1 MVSTTATAIIL
12 ASTVGIATQ
21 TALTEYMWLL
31 ILGFVIAFVLA
42 FSVGANDVANS
53 FGTAVGSGVVTLKQA
68 CILATVFETLGSVL
82 LGAKVSETIR
92 KGIIDVGMYNG
103 SEHVL
108 MAGSVSAM
116 VGSAVW
122 QLAASF
128 LKLPISGT
136 HCIVGATIGFSLVAR
151 GQQGVKWLELL
162 RIVASWF
169 LSPLLSGLMSGI
181 VFYFVRMFIL
191 RKKDPVPNGLKALPV
206 FYAVTMGINLFSIM
220 FTGAPMLGF
229 DKIPWW
235 GILLISLGCAL
246 LTAVI
251 VWFIVCPQL
260 KKKIER
266 DIKSSSPSE
275 SPLMEKRELKEA
287 QCPILKQ
294 TAMETSA
301 PTAPD
306 VSQSSSQPP
315 SGPEER
321 KVTFNI
327 GDCDSGETDKEHKVV
342 FDFGDSDNGE
352 SNKERKVAFDI
363 GDSDEAD
370 DNNANDA
377 PKQPQTNN
385 QVQLNNEHSSSTNA
399 ANQVHFNNQVQFNN
413 RPTHIPSNGY
423 SQYHTVHKDSG
434 LYKDLL
440 HKLHLA
446 KVGDCM
452 GEGSDRPIRRNN
464 SYTSYTMT
472 IIGMHG
478 DFRAAVEGDKGPGLG
493 GVEKK
498 RVRMDSYTSYC
509 NAVAENT
516 TPQSL
521 GESDVTLEMGK
532 EDAGSNQSS
541 IEEEDG
547 LDQDKKE
554 VSTLFQFLQI
564 LTACFGSFAHGGND
578 VSNAIGP
585 LVALWLVYTTSSVT
599 SNEPTP
605 IWLLLYGGVGIC
617 AGLWVWGR
625 RVIQTMGKDLTP
637 ITPSSGFSIELAS
650 ALTVVVAS
658 NIGLPVSTT
667 HCKVGSVVAVGWL
680 RSKKAVDWRLFRN
693 IFMAWFVTVP
703 ISGLISAAIMAIFIY
718 GIL

>member
-1 MVSTTATAIIL
+1 MVSTTAIAIVL
-12 ASTVGIATQ
+12 TSTVGLAAHTP
-21 TALTEYMWLL
+21 LTEYMWLL
-31 ILGFVIAFVLA
+31 IVGFLIAFILA

-53 FGTAVGSGVVTLKQA
+53 FGTAVGSGVVTLRQA
-68 CILATVFETLGSVL
+68 CILATVFETVGSVL

-92 KGIIDVGMYNG
+92 KGIIDVNMYSNG

-136 HCIVGATIGFSLVAR
+136 HCIVGATIGFSLVAK
-151 GQQGVKWLELL
+151 GQQGVRWLELL

-169 LSPLLSGLMSGI
+169 LSPLLSGIMSAI
-181 VFYFVRMFIL
+181 VFYIVRMFIL

-206 FYAVTMGINLFSIM
+206 FYAITMGINLFSIM

-235 GILLISLGCAL
+235 GILLISLAFAVVTAL
-246 LTAVI
+246 V
-251 VWFIVCPQL
+251 VWFIVCPRL
-260 KKKIER
+260 KKKIEHM
-266 DIKSSSPSE
+266 KSSSPSE
-275 SPLMEKRELKEA
+275 SPLMEKRELREA
-287 QCPILKQ
+287 PCPILKD
-294 TAMETSA
+294 TAKDTSTPITPAINQNPSVQHHA
-301 PTAPD
+301 P
-306 VSQSSSQPP
+306 S
-315 SGPEER
+315 EER
-321 KVTFNI
+321 
-327 GDCDSGETDKEHKVV
+327 
-342 FDFGDSDNGE
+342 
-352 SNKERKVAFDI
+352 RVAFDI
-363 GDSDEAD
+363 GDCDD
-370 DNNANDA
+370 VDNNKERRVAFNIGDSDDTDYSNANGA
-377 PKQPQTNN
+377 PKQVESNG
-385 QVQLNNEHSSSTNA
+385 QVQVHNQQTQHNNGSA
-399 ANQVHFNNQVQFNN
+399 NQVQFNN
-413 RPTHIPSNGY
+413 QAQFNRPAQTPSNGY

-452 GEGSDRPIRRNN
+452 GEGNDRPIRRNN
-464 SYTSYTMT
+464 SYTSYTMA

-478 DFRAAVEGDKGPGLG
+478 DFKHKGADFRASEDSDKAPGSG
-493 GVEKK
+493 GQERK
-498 RVRMDSYTSYC
+498 RIRMDSYTSYC
-509 NAVAENT
+509 NAVAEHT
-516 TPQSL
+516 TPEGL
-521 GESDVTLEMGK
+521 GESEVTVEIAK
-532 EDAGSNQSS
+532 EDAGSSRSS
-541 IEEEDG
+541 LNDDG
-547 LDQDKKE
+547 LEADKPE

-585 LVALWLVYTTSSVT
+585 LVALWLVYQTSSVNT
-599 SNEPTP
+599 DLSTP
-605 IWLLLYGGVGIC
+605 IWILLYGGVGIC

-650 ALTVVVAS
+650 AVTVVVAS

-703 ISGLISAAIMAIFIY
+703 ISGLISAAVMAIFIY

>member
-1 MVSTTATAIIL
+1 MVSTTAIMVV
-12 ASTVGIATQ
+12 STVAAVTN
-21 TALTEYMWLL
+21 TALTDYMWLL
-31 ILGFVIAFVLA
+31 IIGFIIAFILA

-53 FGTAVGSGVVTLKQA
+53 FGTAVGSGVVTLRQA
-68 CILATVFETLGSVL
+68 CILATIFETLGSVL

-92 KGIIDVGMYNG
+92 KGIIDVRMYNG
-103 SEHVL
+103 TEHEL
-108 MAGSVSAM
+108 MAGSISAM

-151 GQQGVKWLELL
+151 GQQGVRWLELL
-162 RIVASWF
+162 RIVGSWF
-169 LSPLLSGLMSGI
+169 LSPLLSGIMSGI

-191 RKKDPVPNGLKALPV
+191 HKKDPVPNGLRALPV
-206 FYAVTMGINLFSIM
+206 FYAITMGINLFSIM

-235 GILLISLGCAL
+235 GILLISLGCSL
-246 LTAVI
+246 LTAIV
-251 VWFIVCPQL
+251 VWFIVCPRL

-275 SPLMEKRELKEA
+275 SPLMEKRELREA
-287 QCPILKQ
+287 HCPILKQ
-294 TAMETSA
+294 TSKEASTATSPA
-301 PTAPD
+301 
-306 VSQSSSQPP
+306 VSQTPSAQPQAA
-315 SGPEER
+315 PEER
-321 KVTFNI
+321 RVA
-327 GDCDSGETDKEHKVV
+327 
-342 FDFGDSDNGE
+342 FDIGDSDDGDN
-352 SNKERKVAFDI
+352 NKERKVAFDI
-363 GDSDEAD
+363 GDSDD
-370 DNNANDA
+370 TDCNNADS
-377 PKQPQTNN
+377 KQVQPNN
-385 QVQLNNEHSSSTNA
+385 QVQVNNQQVQQSNGSTNNH
-399 ANQVHFNNQVQFNN
+399 NQIQFNS
-413 RPTHIPSNGY
+413 RPAQLPSNGY

-452 GEGSDRPIRRNN
+452 GEGGDRPIRRNN
-464 SYTSYTMT
+464 SYTSYTMA
-472 IIGMHG
+472 IIGLHG
-478 DFRAAVEGDKGPGLG
+478 EFKHRDADFRASEDGDKGPAGQ
-493 GVEKK
+493 ERK

-509 NAVAENT
+509 NAVAEHT
-516 TPQSL
+516 TPEGL
-521 GESDVTLEMGK
+521 GECDVTVEMGK
-532 EDAGSNQSS
+532 EDAGSSHSS
-541 IEEEDG
+541 LDDDG
-547 LDQDKKE
+547 LEADKPE

-599 SNEPTP
+599 SNASTP

-625 RVIQTMGKDLTP
+625 RVIQTMGRDLTP

-680 RSKKAVDWRLFRN
+680 RSRKAVDWRLFRN

-703 ISGLISAAIMAIFIY
+703 ISGLISAAFMAIFIY

>member
-1 MVSTTATAIIL
+1 MVSTTAATIL
-12 ASTVGIATQ
+12 VASTVAAASYTP
-21 TALTEYMWLL
+21 LTEYLWLL
-31 ILGFVIAFVLA
+31 IVGFIIAFILA

-53 FGTAVGSGVVTLKQA
+53 FGTAVGSGVVTLRQA

-92 KGIIDVGMYNG
+92 KGIIDVNMYNG
-103 SEHVL
+103 SEHKL

-116 VGSAVW
+116 FGSAVW

-136 HCIVGATIGFSLVAR
+136 HCIVGATIGFSLVAK
-151 GQQGVKWLELL
+151 GQQGVRWLELL

-169 LSPLLSGLMSGI
+169 LSPLLSGFMSAV
-181 VFYFVRMFIL
+181 VFYFVRIFIL
-191 RKKDPVPNGLKALPV
+191 HKKDPVPNGLKALPV
-206 FYAVTMGINLFSIM
+206 FYAITMGINFFSIM
-220 FTGAPMLGF
+220 YTGAP
-229 DKIPWW
+229 
-235 GILLISLGCAL
+235 
-246 LTAVI
+246 
-251 VWFIVCPQL
+251 
-260 KKKIER
+260 R

-275 SPLMEKRELKEA
+275 SPLMEKRELREA
-287 QCPILKQ
+287 HCPILKQ
-294 TAMETSA
+294 AAKETSTVIAVPADQSPAAQPQA
-301 PTAPD
+301 P
-306 VSQSSSQPP
+306 S
-315 SGPEER
+315 EER
-321 KVTFNI
+321 RVTFDI
-327 GDCDSGETDKEHKVV
+327 
-342 FDFGDSDNGE
+342 GDSDDVD
-352 SNKERKVAFDI
+352 NKERKVAFDI
-363 GDSDEAD
+363 GDSDD
-370 DNNANDA
+370 TDCSNSVNAS
-377 PKQPQTNN
+377 K
-385 QVQLNNEHSSSTNA
+385 QVQANNHVQNQQTPYSNGQANA
-399 ANQVHFNNQVQFNN
+399 SHNVQFNNQVQFNN
-413 RPTHIPSNGY
+413 RPSQIPNSGY

-452 GEGSDRPIRRNN
+452 GEGNDRPIRRNN
-464 SYTSYTMT
+464 SYTSYTMA
-472 IIGMHG
+472 IIGMHADFKHKDG
-478 DFRAAVEGDKGPGLG
+478 DFRASEDGEKGPGG
-493 GVEKK
+493 PERK
-498 RVRMDSYTSYC
+498 RIRMDSYTSYC
-509 NAVAENT
+509 NAVAEHT
-516 TPQSL
+516 TPEGL
-521 GESDVTLEMGK
+521 GEGEATVEIGR
-532 EDAGSNQSS
+532 EDTGSTQSS
-541 IEEEDG
+541 
-547 LDQDKKE
+547 LDDDRLDSDRPE

-585 LVALWLVYTTSSVT
+585 LVALWLIYETSSVN
-599 SNEPTP
+599 SNMATP

-680 RSKKAVDWRLFRN
+680 RSRKAVDWRLFRN

-703 ISGLISAAIMAIFIY
+703 ISGLISAAIMALFIY

>member
-1 MVSTTATAIIL
+1 
-12 ASTVGIATQ
+12 IAV
-21 TALTEYMWLL
+21 EYMWLL
-31 ILGFVIAFVLA
+31 IVGFIIAFILA

-53 FGTAVGSGVVTLKQA
+53 FGTAVGSGVVTLRQA
-68 CILATVFETLGSVL
+68 CYLATVFETLGSVL

-103 SEHVL
+103 TEHVL

-116 VGSAVW
+116 FGSAVW

-136 HCIVGATIGFSLVAR
+136 HCIVGATIGFSLVAK
-151 GQQGVKWLELL
+151 GQQGVKWIELL

-169 LSPLLSGLMSGI
+169 LSPLLSGIMSGI
-181 VFYFVRMFIL
+181 VFYFVRVFIL
-191 RKKDPVPNGLKALPV
+191 QKKDPVPNGLKALPV
-206 FYAVTMGINLFSIM
+206 FYAITMAINLFSIM
-220 FTGAPMLGF
+220 FTGAPVLGF

-235 GILLISLGCAL
+235 GILLISLACGL
-246 LTAVI
+246 LTAI
-251 VWFIVCPQL
+251 VVWLIVCPRL

-266 DIKSSSPSE
+266 DAKSSSPSE

-287 QCPILKQ
+287 HCPILKQ
-294 TAMETSA
+294 TAKETSA
-301 PTAPD
+301 PTEPAINQNTSPEP
-306 VSQSSSQPP
+306 Q
-315 SGPEER
+315 GAPEER
-321 KVTFNI
+321 
-327 GDCDSGETDKEHKVV
+327 
-342 FDFGDSDNGE
+342 
-352 SNKERKVAFDI
+352 RVAFDI
-363 GDSDEAD
+363 GDSDEGENK
-370 DNNANDA
+370 DNGCA
-377 PKQPQTNN
+377 
-385 QVQLNNEHSSSTNA
+385 NA

-413 RPTHIPSNGY
+413 RPAQIPNNGY

-452 GEGSDRPIRRNN
+452 GEAGDRPIRRNN
-464 SYTSYTMT
+464 SYTSYTMA
-472 IIGMHG
+472 IIGLHG
-478 DFRAAVEGDKGPGLG
+478 DFRHREGDIRASEDGDKAPGSVG
-493 GVEKK
+493 HERK

-516 TPQSL
+516 TPESL
-521 GESDVTLEMGK
+521 GEGDVTLEIGN
-532 EDAGSNQSS
+532 EDAGSSQSS
-541 IEEEDG
+541 LEDK
-547 LDQDKKE
+547 LDEDKPE

-585 LVALWLVYTTSSVT
+585 LVALWLVYSTGSVT
-599 SNEPTP
+599 SNMPTP

-617 AGLWVWGR
+617 IGLWVWGR

-680 RSKKAVDWRLFRN
+680 RSRKAVDWRLFRN

-718 GIL
+718 SGIL

>member
-1 MVSTTATAIIL
+1 MVSTTATVIL
-12 ASTVGIATQ
+12 LATTAAGVATT

-31 ILGFVIAFVLA
+31 IVGFIIAFILA

-53 FGTAVGSGVVTLKQA
+53 FGTAVGSGVVTLRQA
-68 CILATVFETLGSVL
+68 CYLATVFETLGSVL

-103 SEHVL
+103 TEHVL

-116 VGSAVW
+116 FGSAVW

-136 HCIVGATIGFSLVAR
+136 HCIVGATIGFSLVAK
-151 GQQGVKWLELL
+151 GQQGVKWIELL

-169 LSPLLSGLMSGI
+169 LSPLLSGIMSGI
-181 VFYFVRMFIL
+181 VFYFVRVFIL
-191 RKKDPVPNGLKALPV
+191 QKKDPVPNGLKALPV
-206 FYAVTMGINLFSIM
+206 FYAITMAINLFSIM
-220 FTGAPMLGF
+220 FTGAPVLGF

-235 GILLISLGCAL
+235 GILLISLACGL
-246 LTAVI
+246 LTAI
-251 VWFIVCPQL
+251 VVWLIVCPRL

-266 DIKSSSPSE
+266 DAKSSSPSE

-287 QCPILKQ
+287 HCPILKQ
-294 TAMETSA
+294 TAKETSA
-301 PTAPD
+301 PTEP
-306 VSQSSSQPP
+306 
-315 SGPEER
+315 
-321 KVTFNI
+321 
-327 GDCDSGETDKEHKVV
+327 
-342 FDFGDSDNGE
+342 
-352 SNKERKVAFDI
+352 ERKVAFDI
-363 GDSDEAD
+363 GDSDDMDYSNE
-370 DNNANDA
+370 NEA
-377 PKQPQTNN
+377 PKQPTNN
-385 QVQLNNEHSSSTNA
+385 QPAQ
-399 ANQVHFNNQVQFNN
+399 
-413 RPTHIPSNGY
+413 IPNNGY

-452 GEGSDRPIRRNN
+452 GEAGDRPIRRNN
-464 SYTSYTMT
+464 SYTSYTMA
-472 IIGMHG
+472 IIGLHG
-478 DFRAAVEGDKGPGLG
+478 DFRHREGDIRASEDGDKAPGSVG
-493 GVEKK
+493 HERK

-516 TPQSL
+516 TPESL
-521 GESDVTLEMGK
+521 GEGDVTLEIGN
-532 EDAGSNQSS
+532 EDAGSSQSS
-541 IEEEDG
+541 LEDK
-547 LDQDKKE
+547 LDEDKPE

-585 LVALWLVYTTSSVT
+585 LVALWLVYSTGSVT
-599 SNEPTP
+599 SNMPTP

-617 AGLWVWGR
+617 IGLWVWGR

-680 RSKKAVDWRLFRN
+680 RSRKAVDWRLFRN

-718 GIL
+718 SGIL

>member
-1 MVSTTATAIIL
+1 MVSTTATIL
-12 ASTVGIATQ
+12 ASTVGLPTL
-21 TALTEYMWLL
+21 TALTEYTWLL
-31 ILGFVIAFVLA
+31 VIGFIIAFILA

-53 FGTAVGSGVVTLKQA
+53 FGTAVGSGVVTLRQA
-68 CILATVFETLGSVL
+68 CILATIFETLGSVL

-103 SEHVL
+103 TEEEL
-108 MAGSVSAM
+108 MAGSISAM
-116 VGSAVW
+116 FGSAVW

-151 GQQGVKWLELL
+151 GQQGVRWLELL

-169 LSPLLSGLMSGI
+169 LSPLLSGIMSGI

-191 RKKDPVPNGLKALPV
+191 QKKDPVPNGLRALPV
-206 FYAVTMGINLFSIM
+206 FYAVTLGVNLFSIM

-235 GILLISLGCAL
+235 GTLLLSFGLSLV
-246 LTAVI
+246 TAIV
-251 VWFIVCPQL
+251 VWFIVCPRL

-266 DIKSSSPSE
+266 DIKSASPSE

-287 QCPILKQ
+287 HCPILKQ
-294 TAMETSA
+294 TVNETSTSA
-301 PTAPD
+301 TSAVNQNPPA
-306 VSQSSSQPP
+306 QPQAA
-315 SGPEER
+315 PEER
-321 KVTFNI
+321 RVAFGI
-327 GDCDSGETDKEHKVV
+327 
-342 FDFGDSDNGE
+342 GDSDDVDN
-352 SNKERKVAFDI
+352 NKERKVAFNI
-363 GDSDEAD
+363 GDCDDTDNSNSNGVPKQVQSNNQDNNQHSDGSA
-370 DNNANDA
+370 NNANQA
-377 PKQPQTNN
+377 
-385 QVQLNNEHSSSTNA
+385 
-399 ANQVHFNNQVQFNN
+399 QFN
-413 RPTHIPSNGY
+413 RPAQTPSNGY

-452 GEGSDRPIRRNN
+452 GEGGDRPIRRNN
-464 SYTSYTMT
+464 SYTSYTMA
-472 IIGMHG
+472 IIGMHSDFRHKDG
-478 DFRAAVEGDKGPGLG
+478 DFRASDDSEKGPGSG
-493 GVEKK
+493 GQEKK

-509 NAVAENT
+509 NAVAEHT
-516 TPQSL
+516 TPEGL
-521 GESDVTLEMGK
+521 GEGEVTLDIVK
-532 EDAGSNQSS
+532 EGASS
-541 IEEEDG
+541 SQTSLDDDG
-547 LDQDKKE
+547 LEADKPE

-585 LVALWLVYTTSSVT
+585 LVALWLVYQSSSVY
-599 SNEPTP
+599 SSEPTP

>member
-1 MVSTTATAIIL
+1 MVSTTAAAITVAITAS
-12 ASTVGIATQ
+12 AATQ
-21 TALTEYMWLL
+21 AYLTEYTWLL
-31 ILGFVIAFVLA
+31 VVGFIIAFILA

-53 FGTAVGSGVVTLKQA
+53 FGTAVGSGVVTLRQA

-103 SEHVL
+103 SEQVL

-151 GQQGVKWLELL
+151 GQQGVRWLELL
-162 RIVASWF
+162 RIVGSWF
-169 LSPLLSGLMSGI
+169 LSPLLSGIMSGI

-191 RKKDPVPNGLKALPV
+191 HKKDPVPNGLKALPV
-206 FYAVTMGINLFSIM
+206 FYAMTMGINLFSIM
-220 FTGAPMLGF
+220 FTGAPTLGF

-235 GILLISLGCAL
+235 GILLISLACSL
-246 LTAVI
+246 LTAIV
-251 VWFIVCPQL
+251 VWFVVCPYL
-260 KKKIER
+260 KKKIQR
-266 DIKSSSPSE
+266 DVKSSSPSE
-275 SPLMEKRELKEA
+275 SPLMDKKDLKEPH
-287 QCPILKQ
+287 CPILK
-294 TAMETSA
+294 ETSTPA
-301 PTAPD
+301 ANRTPTAEL
-306 VSQSSSQPP
+306 QAAT
-315 SGPEER
+315 EER
-321 KVTFNI
+321 RVA
-327 GDCDSGETDKEHKVV
+327 
-342 FDFGDSDNGE
+342 FDIEESDDDTR
-352 SNKERKVAFDI
+352 ERKVAFDI
-363 GDSDEAD
+363 GDSDDA
-370 DNNANDA
+370 DNNGENEA
-377 PKQPQTNN
+377 PKQVQSDNQHANGSTNCPHQVHFN
-385 QVQLNNEHSSSTNA
+385 KLVQLNNKPAHMTN
-399 ANQVHFNNQVQFNN
+399 
-413 RPTHIPSNGY
+413 NGY
-423 SQYHTVHKDSG
+423 NQYHTVHKDSG

-446 KVGDCM
+446 RVGDCM

-464 SYTSYTMT
+464 SYTSYTMA
-472 IIGMHG
+472 IIGLHG
-478 DFRAAVEGDKGPGLG
+478 DFRHKEAETRAAEDGAKGPGG
-493 GVEKK
+493 QDRK

-509 NAVAENT
+509 NAVAEHT
-516 TPQSL
+516 TPEGL
-521 GESDVTLEMGK
+521 GAGDVIVEVGM
-532 EDAGSNQSS
+532 EDAGSSQSS
-541 IEEEDG
+541 
-547 LDQDKKE
+547 LDDERPDSDKPE
-554 VSTLFQFLQI
+554 VSVLFQFLQI

-585 LVALWLVYTTSSVT
+585 LVALWLVYESSSVT
-599 SNEPTP
+599 SNEQTPT
-605 IWLLLYGGVGIC
+605 WLLLYGGVGIC

-680 RSKKAVDWRLFRN
+680 RSRKAVDWRLFRN

-703 ISGLISAAIMAIFIY
+703 IAGLISAAVMAIFIY
-718 GIL
+718 GILRI

>member
-12 ASTVGIATQ
+12 ASTVGLVTH
-21 TALTEYMWLL
+21 TALTEYTWLL
-31 ILGFVIAFVLA
+31 IVGFVIAFILA

-53 FGTAVGSGVVTLKQA
+53 FGTAVGSGVVTLRQA

-103 SEHVL
+103 TEHVL
-108 MAGSVSAM
+108 MAGSISAM
-116 VGSAVW
+116 FGSAVW

-136 HCIVGATIGFSLVAR
+136 HCIVGATIGFSLVAK
-151 GQQGVKWLELL
+151 GQQGVKWFELL

-169 LSPLLSGLMSGI
+169 LSPLLSGIMSAV
-181 VFYFVRMFIL
+181 VFYFVRVFIL
-191 RKKDPVPNGLKALPV
+191 HKKDPVPNGLRALPV

-229 DKIPWW
+229 DNIPWW
-235 GILLISLGCAL
+235 GTLLISLGFSV
-246 LTAVI
+246 LTALV
-251 VWFIVCPQL
+251 VWFIVCPRL

-266 DIKSSSPSE
+266 DLKSSSPSE
-275 SPLMEKRELKEA
+275 SPLMEKRELREA
-287 QCPILKQ
+287 HCPILKQ
-294 TAMETSA
+294 TAKETSTP
-301 PTAPD
+301 PTPAD
-306 VSQSSSQPP
+306 NQSPP
-315 SGPEER
+315 AQFEAAPEER
-321 KVTFNI
+321 
-327 GDCDSGETDKEHKVV
+327 
-342 FDFGDSDNGE
+342 
-352 SNKERKVAFDI
+352 RVAFDI
-363 GDSDEAD
+363 GDSDD
-370 DNNANDA
+370 VDNNKELTTCICKQND
-377 PKQPQTNN
+377 
-385 QVQLNNEHSSSTNA
+385 
-399 ANQVHFNNQVQFNN
+399 VQFNN
-413 RPTHIPSNGY
+413 RPAQVPSNGY

-452 GEGSDRPIRRNN
+452 GEGGDRPIRRNN
-464 SYTSYTMT
+464 SYTSYTMA

-478 DFRAAVEGDKGPGLG
+478 DFKHKEGDYRAYEQSDKCTGSG
-493 GVEKK
+493 GQERK

-509 NAVAENT
+509 NAVAEHT
-516 TPQSL
+516 TPEAL
-521 GESDVTLEMGK
+521 GEGDVTLEIATV
-532 EDAGSNQSS
+532 DAGSSRSS
-541 IEEEDG
+541 LDDG
-547 LDQDKKE
+547 HDADKPE

-650 ALTVVVAS
+650 AVTVVVAS

-718 GIL
+718 GIF

>member
-1 MVSTTATAIIL
+1 DKTLLI
-12 ASTVGIATQ
+12 TQ
-21 TALTEYMWLL
+21 TATETITPTSLVEYMWLL
-31 ILGFVIAFVLA
+31 IVGFIIAFILA

-53 FGTAVGSGVVTLKQA
+53 FGTAVGSGVVTLRQA

-116 VGSAVW
+116 FGSAVW

-136 HCIVGATIGFSLVAR
+136 HCIVGATIGFSLVAK
-151 GQQGVKWLELL
+151 GQQGVKWFELL

-169 LSPLLSGLMSGI
+169 LSPLLSGIMSAV

-191 RKKDPVPNGLKALPV
+191 HKKDPVPNGLKALPV
-206 FYAVTMGINLFSIM
+206 FYAITMGINLFSIM

-235 GILLISLGCAL
+235 GIILISLGFSVV
-246 LTAVI
+246 TAIV
-251 VWFIVCPQL
+251 VWFIVCPRL

-266 DIKSSSPSE
+266 DAKSSSPSE
-275 SPLMEKRELKEA
+275 SPLMEKREMREA
-287 QCPILKQ
+287 HCPILK
-294 TAMETSA
+294 
-301 PTAPD
+301 PTAKDTSMPTTP
-306 VSQSSSQPP
+306 VVNQNLSAQPQ
-315 SGPEER
+315 GPAEER
-321 KVTFNI
+321 
-327 GDCDSGETDKEHKVV
+327 
-342 FDFGDSDNGE
+342 
-352 SNKERKVAFDI
+352 RVAFDI
-363 GDSDEAD
+363 GDSDDVENKERRVAFDLGDSD
-370 DNNANDA
+370 DSEYSN
-377 PKQPQTNN
+377 
-385 QVQLNNEHSSSTNA
+385 VQ
-399 ANQVHFNNQVQFNN
+399 FNNQVQFNN
-413 RPTHIPSNGY
+413 RPAQMPSNGY

-452 GEGSDRPIRRNN
+452 GEGGDRPIRRNN
-464 SYTSYTMT
+464 SYTSYTMA

-478 DFRAAVEGDKGPGLG
+478 DFKHKEGDFRASEDGDKAPGAG
-493 GVEKK
+493 GHDRK

-509 NAVAENT
+509 NAVAEHM
-516 TPQSL
+516 TPEGL
-521 GESDVTLEMGK
+521 GEGEVTLEMGK
-532 EDAGSNQSS
+532 EDAGSTQSS
-541 IEEEDG
+541 LDEDR
-547 LDQDKKE
+547 LESDKPE

-585 LVALWLVYTTSSVT
+585 LVALWLVYETSSV
-599 SNEPTP
+599 SSCQPTP
-605 IWLLLYGGVGIC
+605 VWLLLYGGVGIC
-617 AGLWVWGR
+617 FGLWVWGR

-650 ALTVVVAS
+650 AITVVVAS

-680 RSKKAVDWRLFRN
+680 RSRKAVDWRLFRN

>member
-1 MVSTTATAIIL
+1 MDATTAAML
-12 ASTVGIATQ
+12 ATTEAVPQ
-21 TALTEYMWLL
+21 NALTEYMWLL
-31 ILGFVIAFVLA
+31 IIGFIIAFILA

-53 FGTAVGSGVVTLKQA
+53 FGTAVGSGVVTLRQA

-92 KGIIDVGMYNG
+92 KGIIDVRIYNG
-103 SEHVL
+103 SEL
-108 MAGSVSAM
+108 MAGSISAM
-116 VGSAVW
+116 FGSAVW

-151 GQQGVKWLELL
+151 GQQGVRWLELI

-206 FYAVTMGINLFSIM
+206 FYALTMGINLFSIM
-220 FTGAPMLGF
+220 FTGAPMLRF
-229 DKIPWW
+229 DQVPWW
-235 GILLISLGCAL
+235 GTLLISLGCSL
-246 LTAVI
+246 LTATV
-251 VWFIVCPQL
+251 VWFFVCPRL

-275 SPLMEKRELKEA
+275 SPLMEKRELREA
-287 QCPILKQ
+287 HCPILKQ
-294 TAMETSA
+294 TAKEASTPTDPAANQNPSA
-301 PTAPD
+301 Q
-306 VSQSSSQPP
+306 SQAA
-315 SGPEER
+315 PEER
-321 KVTFNI
+321 
-327 GDCDSGETDKEHKVV
+327 
-342 FDFGDSDNGE
+342 
-352 SNKERKVAFDI
+352 RVAFDI
-363 GDSDEAD
+363 GDSDDFDSNKERRVAFDIGECDDAD
-370 DNNANDA
+370 DNIETGA
-377 PKQPQTNN
+377 PKQVQINN
-385 QVQLNNEHSSSTNA
+385 QQVLHSNGSTHA
-399 ANQVHFNNQVQFNN
+399 SNQVHFNNQVQFNN
-413 RPTHIPSNGY
+413 RASQIPSNGY

-464 SYTSYTMT
+464 SYTSYTMA

-478 DFRAAVEGDKGPGLG
+478 DFKHKEGDLRTGEDGDKGPGSG
-493 GVEKK
+493 HERK

-509 NAVAENT
+509 NAVAEHT
-516 TPQSL
+516 TPEGL
-521 GESDVTLEMGK
+521 GECDVAVEMGK
-532 EDAGSNQSS
+532 ADAGSSHSS
-541 IEEEDG
+541 LDDDG
-547 LDQDKKE
+547 LDADKPE
-554 VSTLFQFLQI
+554 VSMLFQFLQI

-585 LVALWLVYTTSSVT
+585 LVALWLVYKTNDVSSNA
-599 SNEPTP
+599 STP

-617 AGLWVWGR
+617 VGLWVWGR
-625 RVIQTMGKDLTP
+625 RVIQTLGKDLTP

-680 RSKKAVDWRLFRN
+680 RSRKAVDWHLFRN
-693 IFMAWFVTVP
+693 IFLAWFVTVP
-703 ISGLISAAIMAIFIY
+703 ISGLISAAIMAIFIH

>member
-1 MVSTTATAIIL
+1 PAA
-12 ASTVGIATQ
+12 G
-21 TALTEYMWLL
+21 LTPIVTGGPLTDYMWLL
-31 ILGFVIAFVLA
+31 IVGFIIAFILA

-53 FGTAVGSGVVTLKQA
+53 FGTAVGSGVVTLRQA
-68 CILATVFETLGSVL
+68 CILATIFETVGSVL

-116 VGSAVW
+116 FGSAVW
-122 QLAASF
+122 QLVASF

-151 GQQGVKWLELL
+151 GQQGVRWLELL
-162 RIVASWF
+162 RIVVSWF
-169 LSPLLSGLMSGI
+169 LSPLLSGIMSG
-181 VFYFVRMFIL
+181 VLFYFVRMFIL
-191 RKKDPVPNGLKALPV
+191 HKKDPVPNGLKALPV
-206 FYAVTMGINLFSIM
+206 FYAVTMMINLFSII

-229 DKIPWW
+229 DKVPWW
-235 GILLISLGCAL
+235 GTLLISLTCGVLTAL
-246 LTAVI
+246 L
-251 VWFIVCPQL
+251 VWFIVCPRL

-266 DIKSSSPSE
+266 KIKSSSPSE
-275 SPLMEKRELKEA
+275 SPLMDKRELREEPVP
-287 QCPILKQ
+287 CTILKPVP
-294 TAMETSA
+294 EE
-301 PTAPD
+301 
-306 VSQSSSQPP
+306 PP
-315 SGPEER
+315 SPPSPVDPDSPSQLPQEER
-321 KVTFNI
+321 RVT
-327 GDCDSGETDKEHKVV
+327 
-342 FDFGDSDNGE
+342 
-352 SNKERKVAFDI
+352 FDI
-363 GDSDEAD
+363 GDSDD
-370 DNNANDA
+370 GDNKEGKESENG
-377 PKQPQTNN
+377 KFQK
-385 QVQLNNEHSSSTNA
+385 
-399 ANQVHFNNQVQFNN
+399 VQFSNDVQFSN
-413 RPTHIPSNGY
+413 GPAHVPSNGY

-452 GEGSDRPIRRNN
+452 GETGDRPIRRNN
-464 SYTSYTMT
+464 SYTSYTMA

-478 DFRAAVEGDKGPGLG
+478 DFRPKEGEFHASEDKGT
-493 GVEKK
+493 EEKKK

-509 NAVAENT
+509 NAVAEHGA
-516 TPQSL
+516 PEGL
-521 GESDVTLEMGK
+521 VEAEVTLEMGE
-532 EDAGSNQSS
+532 EDAGSSRSS
-541 IEEEDG
+541 LEEDR
-547 LDQDKKE
+547 QDRDRPE
-554 VSTLFQFLQI
+554 VSELFRFLQI

-585 LVALWLVYTTSSVT
+585 LVALWLVYNSGSVNSSA
-599 SNEPTP
+599 PTP

-617 AGLWVWGR
+617 LGLWVWGR

-680 RSKKAVDWRLFRN
+680 RSRKGVDWRLFRN
-693 IFMAWFVTVP
+693 IFVAWFVTVP
-703 ISGLISAAIMAIFIY
+703 ISGLISAAIMALFTY
-718 GIL
+718 VILEA

>member
-12 ASTVGIATQ
+12 ASTVGLATQ
-21 TALTEYMWLL
+21 STYLTEYTWLL
-31 ILGFVIAFVLA
+31 VVGFIIAFVLA

-53 FGTAVGSGVVTLKQA
+53 FGTAVGSGVVTLRQA
-68 CILATVFETLGSVL
+68 CILATVFETVGSVL

-103 SEHVL
+103 TEQEL
-108 MAGSVSAM
+108 MAGSISAM
-116 VGSAVW
+116 FGSAVW

-151 GQQGVKWLELL
+151 GSQGVRWFELL
-162 RIVASWF
+162 RIVVSWF
-169 LSPLLSGLMSGI
+169 LSPLLSGIMSA
-181 VFYFVRMFIL
+181 VLFYFVRMFIL
-191 RKKDPVPNGLKALPV
+191 HKKDPVPNGLRALPV
-206 FYAVTMGINLFSIM
+206 FYAVTMGINVFSIM
-220 FTGAPMLGF
+220 YTGAPMLGF

-235 GILLISLGCAL
+235 GILLISLGFAL
-246 LTAVI
+246 LTALV
-251 VWFIVCPQL
+251 VWFIVCPRL

-266 DIKSSSPSE
+266 DLKSSSPSE
-275 SPLMEKRELKEA
+275 SPLMEKREPKEA
-287 QCPILKQ
+287 TCPILKQ
-294 TAMETSA
+294 TATDTTTTPPVDQSA
-301 PTAPD
+301 SA
-306 VSQSSSQPP
+306 QPQAA
-315 SGPEER
+315 SEDR
-321 KVTFNI
+321 RVA
-327 GDCDSGETDKEHKVV
+327 
-342 FDFGDSDNGE
+342 FDFGDSDDVDN
-352 SNKERKVAFDI
+352 NKERRVAFDI
-363 GDSDEAD
+363 GDSDDNDCSNEHD
-370 DNNANDA
+370 D
-377 PKQPQTNN
+377 KQVQCNSQANN
-385 QVQLNNEHSSSTNA
+385 QHSNGA
-399 ANQVHFNNQVQFNN
+399 ANSANQFNN
-413 RPTHIPSNGY
+413 RPAQIPSNGY

-452 GEGSDRPIRRNN
+452 GEGGDRPIRRNN
-464 SYTSYTMT
+464 SYTSYTMA

-478 DFRAAVEGDKGPGLG
+478 DFKHREGEYRAYEDGDKVTASG
-493 GVEKK
+493 GQEKK

-509 NAVAENT
+509 NAVAEHT
-516 TPQSL
+516 TPEAL
-521 GESDVTLEMGK
+521 GEGDVTLEMAK
-532 EDAGSNQSS
+532 ENAGSSQSS
-541 IEEEDG
+541 LEDDG
-547 LDQDKKE
+547 LEADKPE

-585 LVALWLVYTTSSVT
+585 LVALWSVYKSSNVY